1 MENSLELSR
10 IVSQSDPGS
19 ETKKKGPSLQTLLEE
34 FNRMEEF
41 AKPKTKRAKKPSK
54 TAITVSENKLV
65 QGLQSKLDVQ
75 PRGKFI
81 EVNLKPK
88 PSSLRGL
95 SHDDGKRTL
104 SSYIGTSLKAIT
116 NSPQEHPRKSTILVV
131 NQNDS
136 KPKLTLKPIEL
147 SKYADETQEPS
158 LLPRYHVKNE
168 SRATKHSSVPSL
180 LEVNPG
186 EFIPQM
192 SKRMTQLNIHTKSSS
207 SGLALPLESL
217 TSRDNYSLRG
227 NLQPFSLDSS
237 PRGRPLIE
245 SFSTRQST
253 NPLLPMSNDYLLK
266 IILNKNEKTISNNGS
281 PRKLQAFNSHHQD
294 YQFAKRGSFAVFKTL
309 IENETYRK

>member
-34 FNRMEEF
+34 FNRMEESP
-41 AKPKTKRAKKPSK
+41 KPKTKRAKKPSK
-54 TAITVSENKLV
+54 TTIPVSENKLI
-65 QGLQSKLDVQ
+65 QGFQ
-75 PRGKFI
+75 PKPDAQKRDKYI
-81 EVNLKPK
+81 EVNLNPK

-116 NSPQEHPRKSTILVV
+116 NSPQELPRKSTILVV

-136 KPKLTLKPIEL
+136 KPKLTLRPIEL

-158 LLPRYHVKNE
+158 LLPRYNLKNG
-168 SRATKHSSVPSL
+168 SKSNKHFSVPSL
-180 LEVNPG
+180 LEANITESLGQVSN
-186 EFIPQM
+186 
-192 SKRMTQLNIHTKSSS
+192 KVTQLKMNTKSSS
-207 SGLALPLESL
+207 LGLPLAESL
-217 TSRDNYSLRG
+217 TSRDNFSLKG
-227 NLQPFSLDSS
+227 NFQPFSLDPS

-245 SFSTRQST
+245 SFTSRQPS

-266 IILNKNEKTISNNGS
+266 IILNKNEKTVSNNGS
-281 PRKLQAFNSHHQD
+281 PRKLQTFNSHHQD
-294 YQFAKRGSFAVFKTL
+294 YQFAKRGSFAAFKTL